1 MALDLTEKN
10 TLLLRVNSAIQSAIH
25 YHIYRPSDKKL
36 GAVLGCGLS
45 TIVCRERKVTKL
57 SVWAALVLYLSGIT
71 INKEHSNSIK

>member
-1 MALDLTEKN
+1 MALDLTEKCSF
-10 TLLLRVNSAIQSAIH
+10 TSSKLRYSVCDH

-45 TIVCRERKVTKL
+45 TVVCRERKVTKL

>member
-1 MALDLTEKN
+1 MALDLTEKCSF
-10 TLLLRVNSAIQSAIH
+10 TSRKLRYSVCVH

-45 TIVCRERKVTKL
+45 TIVCLKRKVTKL

-71 INKEHSNSIK
+71 INKEHTNSIK